1 MLITL
6 DIESIP
12 CQDMELWQE
21 LEADRLA
28 KLEAELADIKAPGNY
43 KKPEAI
49 EEFITAKRAEM
60 RAAYVADAGAL
71 YRKTALD
78 GALGSVA
85 VVGLAFGDADPM
97 SIDTSATTERDMLK
111 GVMSLLDEGIG
122 GAQYRP
128 CFVGHNVAGFDLR
141 FLWQR
146 CVILG
151 VKPSPWIPFD
161 AKPWDTARIYD
172 TMTQWSPDR
181 DKRISLKRLC
191 RALGVPT
198 SKGDIDGSKVWDYW
212 QAGKH
217 AEVTEYCRADVVAT
231 RECYRRMAFAVA

>member
-1 MLITL
+1 MNIVL
-6 DIESIP
+6 DLETIP
-12 CQDMELWQE
+12 CQDLELWQE
-21 LEADRLA
+21 IQAQKLVD
-28 KLEAELADIKAPGNY
+28 LEAEAAAIKAPANY

-49 EEFITAKRAEM
+49 EEYITSKRVEM
-60 RAAYVADAGAL
+60 HAQYIADSDRD
-71 YRKTALD
+71 YRRTALD

-85 VVGLAFGDADPM
+85 VVGLAFGDEDPL
-97 SIDTSATTERDMLK
+97 SIDISATTERDMLK
-111 GVMSLLDEGIG
+111 GLMLILNERCN
-122 GAQYRP
+122 AQVRP

-161 AKPWDTARIYD
+161 AKPWSTDRIYD

-217 AEVTEYCRADVVAT
+217 AEVAEYCRADVVAT
-231 RECYRRMAFAVA
+231 RECHRRMAFAVA

>member
-1 MLITL
+1 MNIYL
-6 DIESIP
+6 DIETLP
-12 CQDMELWQE
+12 VQDPEL
-21 LEADRLA
+21 
-28 KLEAELADIKAPGNY
+28 
-43 KKPEAI
+43 
-49 EEFITAKRAEM
+49 RAEM
-60 RAAYVADAGAL
+60 EADAAEQL
-71 YRKTALD
+71 AKDLEAVRPPANYKDETKVAAFIQEKQESMRAEFKEMREAAYRKTALD

-85 VVGLAFGDADPM
+85 VVGLAFGDGDPM
-97 SIDTSATTERDMLK
+97 SIDISATSERDMLK
-111 GVMSLLDEGIG
+111 GLMLIINERCN
-122 GAQYRP
+122 AQSRP
-128 CFVGHNVAGFDLR
+128 CFVGHNVTGFDLR

-191 RALGVPT
+191 RSLGVPT
-198 SKGDIDGSKVWDYW
+198 SKSDIDGSKVWDYW

-217 AEVTEYCRADVVAT
+217 AEVAEYCRGDVVAT
-231 RECYRRMAFAVA
+231 RECHRRMAFEMV

>member
-1 MLITL
+1 MNIVL
-6 DIESIP
+6 DLETIP

-21 LEADRLA
+21 LEADRLV

-60 RAAYVADAGAL
+60 RAAYLADAGAL

-85 VVGLAFGDADPM
+85 VVGLAFGDGEPM

-111 GVMSLLDEGIG
+111 GLMLIINEQCN
-122 GAQYRP
+122 AQSRP
-128 CFVGHNVAGFDLR
+128 CFVGHNIAGFDLR

-151 VKPSPWIPFD
+151 VKPSPWLPFD

-217 AEVTEYCRADVVAT
+217 AEVAEYCRADVVAT
-231 RECYRRMAFAVA
+231 RECYRRMAFAMAA

>member
-12 CQDMELWQE
+12 CQNLELWQE
-21 LEADRLA
+21 IEADAAEQLAKDLEAVRPPA
-28 KLEAELADIKAPGNY
+28 NY
-43 KKPEAI
+43 KKEEAI
-49 EEFITAKRAEM
+49 AAFILEKQESMRAEFKDA
-60 RAAYVADAGAL
+60 REAAY
-71 YRKTALD
+71 RRTALD

-85 VVGLAFGDADPM
+85 VVGLAFGDEDPL
-97 SIDTSATTERDMLK
+97 SIDISATSERDMLK
-111 GVMSLLDEGIG
+111 GLMLILNERCN
-122 GAQYRP
+122 AQVRP
-128 CFVGHNVAGFDLR
+128 CFVGHNIAGFDLR

-172 TMTQWSPDR
+172 TMTQWAPDR

-217 AEVTEYCRADVVAT
+217 AEVAEYCRADVVAT
-231 RECYRRMAFAVA
+231 RECHRRMAFAVA

>member
-1 MLITL
+1 MNVYL
-6 DIESIP
+6 DIETIP
-12 CQDMELWQE
+12 VQDADLRVE
-21 LEADRLA
+21 LEADAAEQLA
-28 KLEAELADIKAPGNY
+28 KDLEAVRPPANY
-43 KKPEAI
+43 KKEEAI
-49 EEFITAKRAEM
+49 AAYILEKQEAMRAEFKDA
-60 RAAYVADAGAL
+60 REAA

-85 VVGLAFGDADPM
+85 VVGLAFGDGEPM
-97 SIDTSATTERDMLK
+97 SIDTSATSERDMLK
-111 GVMSLLDEGIG
+111 GLMHIIDDRCT
-122 GAQYRP
+122 AQSRP

-161 AKPWDTARIYD
+161 AKPWDTARVFD

-198 SKGDIDGSKVWDYW
+198 SKGDIDGSRVWDYW

-217 AEVTEYCRADVVAT
+217 AEVAEYCRADVVAT

>member
-1 MLITL
+1 MNIYL
-6 DIESIP
+6 DIETLP
-12 CQDMELWQE
+12 VQDADLRAELDADAAEQLAKD
-21 LEADRLA
+21 LEAVRPPA
-28 KLEAELADIKAPGNY
+28 NY
-43 KKPEAI
+43 KKEEAI
-49 EEFITAKRAEM
+49 AAFILEKQESMRAEFKDA
-60 RAAYVADAGAL
+60 REAA

-78 GALGSVA
+78 GALGSIA
-85 VVGLAFGDADPM
+85 VVGLAFGNEDPL
-97 SIDTSATTERDMLK
+97 SIDISAITERNMLK
-111 GVMSLLDEGIG
+111 NLMFLINERCN
-122 GAQYRP
+122 AQVRP
-128 CFVGHNVAGFDLR
+128 CFIGHNVAGFDLR

-146 CVILG
+146 CVIFG

-161 AKPWDTARIYD
+161 AKPWDTHRIYD

-217 AEVTEYCRADVVAT
+217 AEVSEYCRADVVAT
-231 RECYRRMAFAVA
+231 RECYRRMAFAEAA

>member
-1 MLITL
+1 MIVTL

-21 LEADRLA
+21 IEADRLV
-28 KLEAELADIKAPGNY
+28 KLEAELADTKAPGNY

-85 VVGLAFGDADPM
+85 VVGLAFGDGDPM

-111 GVMSLLDEGIG
+111 GLMHIIDDRCT
-122 GAQYRP
+122 AQSRP

-212 QAGKH
+212 QAGKC
-217 AEVTEYCRADVVAT
+217 AEVAEYCRADVVAT
-231 RECYRRMAFAVA
+231 RECYRRMAFAVAA